1 MKSLSELRAE
11 RHMTQRDL
19 AKELHLTPAAIGM
32 YETGRRTPPLQTAIL
47 IARYFDTHV
56 ENISFSN
63 NTSEGDS

>member
-19 AKELHLTPAAIGM
+19 ANELHLTPGAIGM
-32 YETGRRTPPLQTAIL
+32 YETGKRTPTLHTAIL

-63 NTSEGDS
+63 NTSKGDS